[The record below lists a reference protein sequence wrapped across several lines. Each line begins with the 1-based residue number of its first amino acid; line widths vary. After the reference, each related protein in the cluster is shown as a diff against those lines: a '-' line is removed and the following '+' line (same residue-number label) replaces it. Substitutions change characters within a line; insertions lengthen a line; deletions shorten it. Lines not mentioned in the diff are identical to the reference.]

1 MITPD
6 LLGAAVGCT
15 AERAETFAGPLSE
28 ACALFEINTPERLA
42 PFIANIGHE
51 SGSLRWLAEI
61 WGPTPAQQRYE
72 GRKDLG
78 NTEPG
83 DGSRYR
89 GRGILQTTGR
99 ANYRELRP
107 ALLLAGYQDVPD
119 FEADPELLQLPRWAA
134 ASAGFFWHSRGL
146 NELADAG
153 NFERIVRR
161 INGGTNGMADREQR
175 LARARAAL
183 VTFTGDPLPASGQVP
198 PFRNPPPPAPVP
210 APARGIPAGEITP
223 EEPTMAPALLLSLG
237 SALIDVFTPLAKEKI
252 QKEIGRHTD
261 NPEVAAQVATAAVET
276 AKALT
281 GKADPIEAV
290 AEAKKDEALLEQVQ
304 ASALDELAKLG
315 PLLERL
321 HAMDRQDRADQEAS
335 MNAAAARAREESWD
349 MSRTLIYGAFGMI
362 GALLMFV
369 GIIAGIQA
377 YKGDIK
383 PEVWAQIAGLIG
395 FATGVGT
402 TIYAYRFG
410 SSRGSASKDA
420 VIAQVS
426 QRGRS

>member
-1 MITPD
+1 VITPD
-6 LLGAAVGCT
+6 LLRAAVGCT
-15 AERAETFAGPLSE
+15 AERAVTFAGPLSE
-28 ACALFEINTPERLA
+28 ACALFEINTPARLA
-42 PFIANIGHE
+42 AFLTNVGHE
-51 SGSLRWLAEI
+51 SGSFRWLAEI
-61 WGPTPAQQRYE
+61 WGPTDAQKRYE

-78 NTEPG
+78 NTQPG
-83 DGSRYR
+83 DGERFK
-89 GRGILQTTGR
+89 GHGLIQTTGR
-99 ANYRELRP
+99 ANHRELRP
-107 ALLLAGYQDVPD
+107 ALLLAGYTDVPD
-119 FEADPELLQLPRWAA
+119 FEADPEMLQLPRWAA
-134 ASAGFFWHSRGL
+134 ASAGYFWHSRGL

-153 NFERIVRR
+153 DFTRIVRR

-183 VTFTGDPLPASGQVP
+183 ATFTGGPVP
-198 PFRNPPPPAPVP
+198 QQPPAAAP
-210 APARGIPAGEITP
+210 APARGIPAGEIIP

-252 QKEIGRHTD
+252 TKEMNRHTG
-261 NPEVAAQVATAAVET
+261 NPQVAEQIATAAVET

-281 GKADPIEAV
+281 GKTDPIAATAEVQADPDLL
-290 AEAKKDEALLEQVQ
+290 AKVET
-304 ASALDELAKLG
+304 SALDELAKMG

-321 HAMDRQDRADQEAS
+321 HAMDRQDRADNEAS

-426 QRGRS
+426 QQRRGT